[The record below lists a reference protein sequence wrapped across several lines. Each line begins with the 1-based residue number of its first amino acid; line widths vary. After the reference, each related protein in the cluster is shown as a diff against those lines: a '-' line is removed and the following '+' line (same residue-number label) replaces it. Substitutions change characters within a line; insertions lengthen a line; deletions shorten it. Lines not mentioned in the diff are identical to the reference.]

1 MSEVEA
7 AAIDRELLGGYPMVS
22 TIQTTVAELRVR
34 SEGRLEELEAST
46 AVCRAFL
53 ACLNGDGP
61 QPRVD
66 LLDGLEARTAD
77 AAQVLGRLAEREPS
91 SFLDEALAQWSASR
105 AALDHAATQRLD
117 ALKLPRPD
125 SFEHRVRDACATLV
139 FEFDRPV
146 SSVTSEVLGVFP
158 HLVVAGFAGWAFF
171 RFVAGRWSTF
181 PGPEMMVLAIAMSWN
196 VWAKWRRRRVPEA
209 HVRVTVFG
217 VHAEGGFTPFDDI
230 TTAWVGRLGEV
241 VIETRR
247 RERVH
252 LRTSRAVELQ
262 LVLMRHGVQLTT
274 TALVA
279 P

>member
-1 MSEVEA
+1 
-7 AAIDRELLGGYPMVS
+7 MVS
-22 TIQTTVAELRVR
+22 TLRTTIADLRVR
-34 SEGRLEELEAST
+34 TEGRLDELEAST
-46 AVCRAFL
+46 ALCGAFL
-53 ACLNGDGP
+53 ACLNWDGP

-66 LLDGLEARTAD
+66 LLDGMEARTAD
-77 AAQVLGRLAEREPS
+77 AVQVLGRLAEREPS
-91 SFLDEALAQWSASR
+91 SFLDAALAQWSAAR
-105 AALDHAATQRLD
+105 AALEHAATQRLD

-125 SFEHRVRDACATLV
+125 SFAQRVRDACATLV

-146 SSVTSEVLGVFP
+146 SSVTSMVLGVFP
-158 HLVVAGFAGWAFF
+158 HLVVAGFAGWEFF
-171 RFVAGRWSTF
+171 RYVAGRWSTF
-181 PGPEMMVLAIAMSWN
+181 PGPEMMVLTIALSWN
-196 VWAKWRRRRVPEA
+196 VWAKWRRRRVPEKR
-209 HVRVTVFG
+209 VRVTVFG

-252 LRTSRAVELQ
+252 LRTSHAVELQ
-262 LVLMRHGVQLTT
+262 RVLLRHGVKLTT